1 MKNADDEFNARK
13 APFLAAISERVS
25 DTDQML
31 SDPFTA
37 HRLGCLPKDLRWAG
51 CYLDTMSLRR
61 SPWSCLAAVLV
72 VFVSA
77 CTSRLSA
84 APDDWVFTNV
94 VTDGVG
100 GFSDFGGNAVGSDG
114 SVAFIA
120 KKNGQSG
127 LFHFARGTISTILLL
142 NSPMSGGFGTPSEIT
157 PQMAIDSAG
166 RVLFQARVS
175 GGSVPAGSNRDI
187 FRWDAGVISFLTSN
201 NGYTHDLSQLTS
213 GDHWS
218 ATRFTS
224 ITENGVTKSFNE
236 VVITDGS
243 SVSQTFLIPA
253 NGGGALPC
261 EAFFRNFGL
270 RLFSSTGLALTEA
283 HIVQKQLP
291 NVICDPTNETATW
304 ELKILEARDSV
315 RTVDSGTRL
324 TVNNVRSGFE
334 LPTVI
339 RANDAGDLTFLGTQ
353 FDGIRFV
360 DPPARLDLMVT
371 GAGGT
376 RSLLQTE
383 RGDAQQLNSVLG
395 IDSAGRVSFSTVE
408 AVTSKLRLF
417 SGPSLALDRVI
428 GPDDDLF
435 GAKVTAIQPLGVAS
449 LAGTFGDK
457 RVFLFSYELR
467 DAAGTFGVAV
477 AQKERKPVI
486 FIHGVAGS
494 VLKTGSRYIWPTI
507 APDDVADLHLVN
519 GPANTEAVDVVRTY
533 DVGGLGVE
541 QMQFYGPFLQHM
553 TQERGYV
560 EFDLEED
567 RSRMTNFFL
576 LNLPA
581 TNQPNLFTF
590 PYDWR
595 RPNASHVA
603 TLHAFIQRIREL
615 HGGAKVNL
623 VVHSMG
629 GLVMRRYLLEY
640 GTESVHGVVT
650 VGSPIWGAPESAFR
664 MFTGIFFGVGPI
676 DFINSSAM
684 KASVLSMP
692 GVHELN
698 PSSKYLQHW
707 GFPVFTEVYMDYNDN
722 GIWNEGYS
730 ASEFRVALDEEAAP
744 QTPALNNIT
753 FHGYLGG
760 RQDDWSQDDD
770 SVRFLHIIGKQAVD
784 VTTVGIEVRAR
795 TFSLLDLLGSPSG
808 LQVFSRVVGEGDGTV
823 PTLGSQRLPQYYA
836 PGTLVR
842 EITEPLPGVLSAK
855 QPAGRGAEHTMLMS
869 NTNVWNLINEF
880 LDTGTLTTPA
890 GAADGGP
897 TLLAAQ
903 SEARKQVLVMGCSLV
918 TIRDAQSVS
927 NKVYSGIAVRQIP
940 GVDVTYDSQENWVL
954 VEFDANRDLVVESA
968 AGCAAVEIEVQEFD
982 LVGDPVGLHRYRIVA
997 GTNRW
1002 QLALAGNE
1010 VPVLA
1015 KDADGDGTFEPE
1027 EEIAPSHAASGPNTD
1042 VHPPDMEVL
1051 LSRVNGQI
1059 QLIVNG
1065 SDAQSPPVT
1074 IRYRLNGGPVA
1085 TYTGAILFAGDSQHT
1100 IALFAEDA
1108 LGHTSGLIQTRLNPE
1123 LKIGRLAEAFLAL
1136 EWPKADGYRLESAP
1150 GPQGPW
1156 RAVTA
1161 TRLETNGVVKVTT
1174 PASDVATLFRL
1185 KR

>member
-1 MKNADDEFNARK
+1 MIPLHRCRVVLARMVVVIGLGLSPAVLPLCADPADWSFTPVIKKGQEGFTFIGDAAVGVNGSVVVLARRDIVEGVHLF
-13 APFLAAISERVS
+13 AGGTVTTIAQVNQPLPGTLGTVSGFPRVGTSLRPRFAIDGAGRVIFIA
-25 DTDQML
+25 TV
-31 SDPFTA
+31 T
-37 HRLGCLPKDLRWAG
+37 GGTLPASTVSRAFRWDKG
-51 CYLDTMSLRR
+51 VITHLLPDNGFEHLLDTMTDDGRWIAERL
-61 SPWSCLAAVLV
+61 
-72 VFVSA
+72 
-77 CTSRLSA
+77 TGSRL
-84 APDDWVFTNV
+84 PQFREYV
-94 VTDGVG
+94 VTDGVTTFASYNFSMAESGCSAYSMEPGHVISPTSMLIVDGTVAQRALSG
-100 GFSDFGGNAVGSDG
+100 GRCDRSNSTENWAVRIEGPAG
-114 SVAFIA
+114 RTVATGIRTFV
-120 KKNGQSG
+120 NTQSG
-127 LFHFARGTISTILLL
+127 AVQSGTVRPHNYVAS
-142 NSPMSGGFGTPSEIT
+142 
-157 PQMAIDSAG
+157 
-166 RVLFQARVS
+166 
-175 GGSVPAGSNRDI
+175 
-187 FRWDAGVISFLTSN
+187 
-201 NGYTHDLSQLTS
+201 
-213 GDHWS
+213 
-218 ATRFTS
+218 
-224 ITENGVTKSFNE
+224 
-236 VVITDGS
+236 
-243 SVSQTFLIPA
+243 A
-253 NGGGALPC
+253 NGGV
-261 EAFFRNFGL
+261 AFMQQNL
-270 RLFSSTGLALTEA
+270 
-283 HIVQKQLP
+283 
-291 NVICDPTNETATW
+291 DPTPRFD
-304 ELKILEARDSV
+304 KGS
-315 RTVDSGTRL
+315 
-324 TVNNVRSGFE
+324 FE
-334 LPTVI
+334 LFI
-339 RANDAGDLTFLGTQ
+339 SDE
-353 FDGIRFV
+353 
-360 DPPARLDLMVT
+360 
-371 GAGGT
+371 GGT
-376 RSLLQTE
+376 RSILKTAPPEGGARFLQNVMHL
-383 RGDAQQLNSVLG
+383 DPF
-395 IDSAGRVSFSTVE
+395 GRVSFSTLLPSGGTE
-408 AVTSKLRLF
+408 FF
-417 SGPSLALDRVI
+417 SGPDLARDRVI
-428 GPDDDLF
+428 GPGDRLF
-435 GAKVTAIQPLGVAS
+435 GEVAQS
-449 LAGTFGDK
+449 ISPVQVVGGGNTFRDS
-457 RVFLFSYELR
+457 RVFLFKYRLR
-467 DAAGTFGVAV
+467 DAAETTGVAV
-477 AQKERKPVI
+477 AKKERKPVI

-541 QMQFYGPFLQHM
+541 KMQFYGPFLQHM

-581 TNQPNLFTF
+581 NNQPNLFTF

-707 GFPVFTEVYMDYNDN
+707 GFPVFTEIGADYNDN
-722 GIWNEGYS
+722 GIKDEGYN

-744 QTPALNNIT
+744 QTPAINNIS

-795 TFSLLDLLGSPSG
+795 TFSLLGLLGSPSG

-890 GAADGGP
+890 AAADGGP

-903 SEARKQVLVMGCSLV
+903 SKARKQVLVMGCSLV

-954 VEFDANRDLVVESA
+954 VKFDANRDLVVESA

-1174 PASDVATLFRL
+1174 PASGVATLFRL